1 MAKGLFKCYIT
12 LEKTMPAY
20 KVNEEKLTDYAFE
33 LGPIRP
39 PSEGQDR
46 SLLIRATRNC
56 PWNRCQFCSAY
67 NGQRFEYRG
76 VEEVKRDI
84 DTVKALSDEIKS
96 ASWRL
101 GYSGKVT
108 NEVLTWMVQGNS
120 QIYGRGFVEPEVLT
134 ARFHSLSNV
143 ANWLHSGAKTVFLQD
158 ANSLIMRTPEL
169 VEVIRY
175 LKETFP
181 TIERVTSYA
190 RSKTTAKK
198 SFEELKEL
206 HDAGLSRLHVGLE
219 SGYDEVLE
227 YVQKGVTAEEH
238 IRGGKK
244 VVESGISLS
253 EYVMP
258 GLGGRIWSEPH
269 ALETARVLNQI
280 DADFIRIRSLIVRMG
295 TPLYDKLESGEFE
308 QLTEDEVVDE
318 IGLFIENLD
327 CNSYVASDQMSNLL
341 WEIEGKLP
349 EDKGAML
356 KTINEYRTM
365 PPVEKLKVK
374 LERRLRSYLAVYGV
388 LDDSLEEKVQQ
399 ASESLRKGSSD
410 MALRVDEAISALK
423 RSFV

>member
-1 MAKGLFKCYIT
+1 
-12 LEKTMPAY
+12 MPAD
-20 KVNEEKLTDYAFE
+20 KNNGEKLTDYAFE

-39 PSEGQDR
+39 PSEGQDS

-56 PWNRCQFCSAY
+56 PWNKCQFCSAY
-67 NGQRFEYRG
+67 RDQRFEYRG
-76 VEEVKRDI
+76 VAQVKRDI
-84 DTVKALSDEIKS
+84 DVIKALSDEMKS

-101 GYSGKVT
+101 GYSGSVT
-108 NEVLTWMVQGNS
+108 NEVLTLMVQGNP
-120 QIYGRGFVEPEVLT
+120 QIYGRAFVEPEVLT

-158 ANSLIMRTPEL
+158 ANSLIIRTPEL

-190 RSKTTAKK
+190 RSKTTARK
-198 SFEELKEL
+198 SLEELQEL
-206 HDAGLSRLHVGLE
+206 HEAGLSRLHVGLE
-219 SGYDEVLE
+219 SGYDEVLK

-258 GLGGRIWSEPH
+258 GLGGRRWSKTH

-280 DADFIRIRSLIVRMG
+280 DAAFIRIRSLIVRRG
-295 TPLYDKLESGEFE
+295 TPLYDKQESGEFE
-308 QLTEDEVVDE
+308 QPTEDEVVDE
-318 IGLFIENLD
+318 IRLFIENLD

-349 EDKGAML
+349 EDKEAML
-356 KTINEYRTM
+356 KTINEYQTM
-365 PPVEKLKVK
+365 PPVERLKVK
-374 LERRLRSYLAVYGV
+374 LERRLRSYLAVYGI
-388 LDDSLEEKVQQ
+388 LDGSLEEKVQQ

-410 MALRVDEAISALK
+410 MTLRVDEAISALK
-423 RSFV
+423 GSFV